1 MEQVFRRAIFNYLS
15 GVCDDHDKNT
25 SFILSQDG
33 DWHLAPAYDVTFTV
47 NLMNKFIGDRHVLS
61 LSGENRRVTRDDI
74 LRFAA
79 PGRWIS
85 NRVLLPFPCIIE
97 RKIILITMKVKPVC
111 IALGCLLIASSCD
124 KERRPSTPGELETAT
139 AESLYGSLLSKSP
152 RGYTNSN
159 STSASASEDFGD
171 LVLLP
176 GKNLCGYV
184 RDSEGNGLAG
194 VTVSDG
200 YSCVSTN
207 ADGEYQMTA
216 NPAARTV
223 SITVPAACEI
233 PLGAHNQPAFWQPVV
248 IPASGAVKKDF
259 ILKARADGVP
269 SRFTILAVTDE
280 HVQSE
285 NMLTK
290 FVIPMLDIQNTA
302 RTLLSSGIPVGTP
315 AHADAGEVI
324 GISLGDQM
332 WDNMAMADWTRNVLC
347 ALTDESGKT
356 IPMFFTIGNHDY
368 DSSKSS
374 DYDSEQAYVDTFGPT
389 NYSFDRGNA
398 HIIVMDDII
407 RASGNGSPKNGYTP
421 INLMEGFTSEQ
432 LSWLTQ
438 DIAHVQNHNNKIVI
452 FCCHAPLSDASGGD
466 SGTQSAIMGLLKN
479 NFYNVHVLSGHT
491 HCVKN
496 NLYRGWAARSG
507 RSIYEHTIQSLAGY
521 FWQADISYGIASAA
535 GYGVLTFGS
544 SDIYAEYNKITKE
557 DPSFQFWVYNGG
569 ETYTRSGAS
578 YSWPSPVNGKYVV
591 RLPDAGSAN
600 DSSDYWTVTLNYGG
614 SHYGMTRVSDAI
626 NDRAANCFIAKN
638 YNGYY
643 GAATQSTDQ
652 FWYSSRNFSG
662 SNFTI
667 TATHTMPSG
676 WSATFTT
683 KTSSSYVKNN
693 TFYGF
698 GYRVNFE

>member
-1 MEQVFRRAIFNYLS
+1 
-15 GVCDDHDKNT
+15 
-25 SFILSQDG
+25 
-33 DWHLAPAYDVTFTV
+33 
-47 NLMNKFIGDRHVLS
+47 
-61 LSGENRRVTRDDI
+61 
-74 LRFAA
+74 
-79 PGRWIS
+79 
-85 NRVLLPFPCIIE
+85 
-97 RKIILITMKVKPVC
+97 MKLQSVC
-111 IALGCLLIASSCD
+111 IALGCLLMVSSCD
-124 KERRPSTPGELETAT
+124 KELRSSTPGEPEIAT
-139 AESLYGSLLSKSP
+139 ADTKGSRGFTHSNASSESY
-152 RGYTNSN
+152 
-159 STSASASEDFGD
+159 SEDFGGQ
-171 LVLLP
+171 VLLP

-184 RDSEGNGLAG
+184 RDIEGNGLAG
-194 VTVSDG
+194 ITVSDG
-200 YSCVSTN
+200 YTCVSTD

-223 SITVPAACEI
+223 SITVPADYEI
-233 PLGAHNQPAFWQPVV
+233 PLGAHNQPAFWQPIV
-248 IPASGAVKKDF
+248 IPASGGVKKDF
-259 ILKARADGVP
+259 ILRARADGVP

-280 HVQSE
+280 HVQST

-290 FVIPMLDIQNTA
+290 FNSHSFSDIQNTA

-407 RASGNGSPKNGYTP
+407 RASGNGGPKNGFTP
-421 INLMEGFTSEQ
+421 INLVEGFTSEQ
-432 LSWLTQ
+432 VAWLTQ
-438 DIAHVQNHNNKIVI
+438 DISHVQNHNNKIAI
-452 FCCHAPLSDASGGD
+452 FCCHAPLSNASGGD
-466 SGTQSAIMGLLKN
+466 SGTQNAIMGLLKN

-507 RSIYEHTIQSLAGY
+507 RSLYEHTIQSLAGY
-521 FWQADISYGIASAA
+521 FWDADMCYGIGSAA

-557 DPSFQFWVYNGG
+557 DPTFQFWVYNGG
-569 ETYTRSGAS
+569 ETYTRPGTS

-614 SHYGMTRVSDAI
+614 SHYPMTRVSDPI
-626 NDRAANCFIAKN
+626 NDRAAHCYIMKN
-638 YNGYY
+638 FNGYY
-643 GAATQSTDQ
+643 GTAHESSDQ
-652 FWYSSRNFSG
+652 IWYSSRNFSG

-676 WSATFTT
+676 WSATYTT
-683 KTSSSYVKNN
+683 KTSSSYVRNN

-698 GYRVNFE
+698 GYQVNFE